1 MAIFSIEFFYYLYI
15 MTLEDLRNT
24 PFRMQDLSSVFTN
37 CVNLATKA
45 KRLEQDGKI
54 IRLKKGLY
62 VTSPRISRMEL
73 SPFLLANHIYGPSYV
88 SMQTALRYYGL
99 IPEAVYSAQ
108 SMTTGVA
115 RDYEN
120 TVGTFNYIH
129 VPTRYYN
136 IGVTMNE
143 SAGVTFMI
151 ATPEKALCDLLYKK
165 EPVYSI
171 KQLKE
176 LLFNDLRIDE
186 NEFKKLN
193 KKDIISICD
202 YYQKKNLNF
211 LKKMLKEE
219 ERK

>member
-1 MAIFSIEFFYYLYI
+1 MI
-15 MTLEDLRNT
+15 LEDFRNT
-24 PFRMQDLSSVFTN
+24 PFRMQDLSSVFAD

-62 VTSPRISRMEL
+62 VASPRTSRVEL

-99 IPEAVYSAQ
+99 IPEAVYSVQ

-120 TVGTFNYIH
+120 MVGTFNYIH

-136 IGVTMNE
+136 IGVTMKE
-143 SAGVTFMI
+143 SSGATFMI
-151 ATPEKALCDLLYKK
+151 ATPEKALCDLMVFTPNLNLRYQTSMRDYIEEDIRFDMDALLNFDLDIIKECTEVSRKK
-165 EPVYSI
+165 TMLNQLI
-171 KQLKE
+171 K
-176 LLFNDLRIDE
+176 FIE
-186 NEFKKLN
+186 NERN
-193 KKDIISICD
+193 I
-202 YYQKKNLNF
+202 
-211 LKKMLKEE
+211 
-219 ERK
+219 

>member
-1 MAIFSIEFFYYLYI
+1 
-15 MTLEDLRNT
+15 
-24 PFRMQDLSSVFTN
+24 MQDLSSVFTN

-62 VTSPRISRMEL
+62 VTSPRTSRMEL

-99 IPEAVYSAQ
+99 IPEAVYSVQ

-120 TVGTFNYIH
+120 AVGTFNYIH

-136 IGVTMNE
+136 IGVTMKE
-143 SAGVTFMI
+143 SSGATFMI
-151 ATPEKALCDLLYKK
+151 ATLEKALCDLMVFTPNLNLRYQTSMRDYLEEDIRFDMDALLNFDLDIIKECTEVSRKK
-165 EPVYSI
+165 TMLNQLI
-171 KQLKE
+171 K
-176 LLFNDLRIDE
+176 FIE
-186 NEFKKLN
+186 NERN
-193 KKDIISICD
+193 I
-202 YYQKKNLNF
+202 
-211 LKKMLKEE
+211 
-219 ERK
+219 